1 MSIIFNLFKFVII
14 LGIGI
19 HVSFIY
25 LLIQLGNK
33 INKVD
38 ETTSEK
44 QYCNIY
50 NDNDYYLLCYALII
64 MCALLIYI
72 CFVVF
77 TFKYD
82 QIDWKEYDL
91 FEVIENYS
99 LQHNSNKI
107 YIQRSFYVMKII
119 IGFIGYL
126 SGKNTLYYFM
136 YPNDS
141 CKILYQFMAFGLLY
155 LLISIKNYYKCCIG
169 TALVIATIFAPRTM
183 FYYFD
188 RVLEN
193 REKNHQANKNENKK
207 VIKIFVGVIPE
218 CCVCYEEDCLIL
230 VCGHLVCN
238 ACVPKLKTCPLC
250 RSSTDVVQN
259 YKKYKNSSN
268 IETNKQFKHNS
279 KL

>member
-1 MSIIFNLFKFVII
+1 MSIIFNLFKIVIV

-19 HVSFIY
+19 HVLFLDS
-25 LLIQLGNK
+25 LIQLGNK

-44 QYCNIY
+44 KQYCNIY
-50 NDNDYYLLCYALII
+50 NDKFNDYYLLCYALII

-82 QIDWKEYDL
+82 QIDWEEYDI
-91 FEVIENYS
+91 FEMIENYS
-99 LQHNSNKI
+99 IQHHNSNKI

-141 CKILYQFMAFGLLY
+141 CKLLYQFMAYALIY

-169 TALVIATIFAPRTM
+169 IVFVIATIVAPRTM

-188 RVLEN
+188 RVLDEN
-193 REKNHQANKNENKK
+193 RKNQANENKK
-207 VIKIFVGVIPE
+207 VIKIFVGAIPE

-238 ACVPKLKTCPLC
+238 ACVQKLKTLNCPLC
-250 RSSTDVVQN
+250 RSSISIVQN
-259 YKKYKNSSN
+259 YKKYKPSLNVE
-268 IETNKQFKHNS
+268 IKE
-279 KL
+279 

>member
-1 MSIIFNLFKFVII
+1 MSIIFNLFKIVIV

-19 HVSFIY
+19 HVLFLDS
-25 LLIQLGNK
+25 LIQLGNK

-44 QYCNIY
+44 KQYCNIY
-50 NDNDYYLLCYALII
+50 NDNFNDYYLLCYALII

-82 QIDWKEYDL
+82 QIDWEEYDL
-91 FEVIENYS
+91 FEMIENYS
-99 LQHNSNKI
+99 LQHHSNKI
-107 YIQRSFYVMKII
+107 YIRRSFYVMKII

-141 CKILYQFMAFGLLY
+141 CKLLYQFIASALIY

-169 TALVIATIFAPRTM
+169 IAFVIATIVAPRTM

-193 REKNHQANKNENKK
+193 RKNHQANKNENKK

-238 ACVPKLKTCPLC
+238 ACVPKLKTLNCPVC
-250 RSSTDVVQN
+250 RSSIGIVQN
-259 YKKYKNSSN
+259 YKKYKTSLNVE
-268 IETNKQFKHNS
+268 IKE
-279 KL
+279 

>member
-1 MSIIFNLFKFVII
+1 MSILFNLFKIVIV

-19 HVSFIY
+19 HVLFLDS
-25 LLIQLGNK
+25 LIQLGNK

-44 QYCNIY
+44 KQYCNIY
-50 NDNDYYLLCYALII
+50 NDNFNDYYLLCYALII

-82 QIDWKEYDL
+82 QIDWEEYDL
-91 FEVIENYS
+91 FEMIENY
-99 LQHNSNKI
+99 LQHHNSNKI
-107 YIQRSFYVMKII
+107 YIQRSFYGMKII

-141 CKILYQFMAFGLLY
+141 CKLLY
-155 LLISIKNYYKCCIG
+155 EFIAYAVICLLISIKIYYKCCIVM
-169 TALVIATIFAPRTM
+169 ALVIATGIAPETM

-193 REKNHQANKNENKK
+193 RKNNQANKNENKK

-218 CCVCYEEDCLIL
+218 CCVCYEEKCWIIK
-230 VCGHLVCN
+230 CGHLICKN
-238 ACVPKLKTCPLC
+238 CVSNLKKIECPLC
-250 RSSTDVVQN
+250 KSPICFIQSYEN
-259 YKKYKNSSN
+259 YKKLNN
-268 IETNKQFKHNS
+268 
-279 KL
+279 L